1 MSLTLELA
9 EKIAAS
15 RPDAAAIAQARLA
28 LTDYLACAIAG
39 SRGSDFAKAKA
50 AFLPH
55 VGTGQ
60 AVVIGTGLRSD
71 ASTEAVLNAYS
82 GHALDYD
89 DVHASMRGH
98 PGTVLFPALLA
109 ARRDETAERLLA
121 AFVVG
126 LEVAG
131 RLGLTLGPSH
141 YERGFHATSTVG
153 AAGAAA
159 AVAWLRGLSV
169 PDIARAVSLGAT
181 QGAGLR
187 RQFGTEV
194 KPFHASMAA
203 RAGVEAV
210 ALVEAGL
217 SGSETLLE
225 GATGF
230 IALMGFDSAAPEKL
244 LPGWGAPWQ
253 IAAPGLIFK
262 EFACCTATHCAAQ
275 AMLHLI
281 AQHDPAAGDV
291 ADVTVT
297 FPPGGDAAL
306 ITGPRPPTGVEGR
319 FSVEYVLARAL
330 LDRRLTVAAFDETPV
345 SPEALSL
352 AARVRRD
359 WDTTAPRQS
368 NDPKTRF
375 AQVDVTL
382 HSGTRLSRRETA
394 VNGLADPSE
403 KFLDATGRD
412 AALLAQLRSMQSAA
426 DLDRVLTL
434 LATAE
439 R

>member
-1 MSLTLELA
+1 MSLTLQLA
-9 EKIAAS
+9 EHIAAS
-15 RPDAAAIAQARLA
+15 RPGAGALAAARLA

-39 SRGSDFAKAKA
+39 SRGSDFQRFKA
-50 AFLPH
+50 AFLP
-55 VGTGQ
+55 GAGKGQ
-60 AVVIGTGLRSD
+60 TLVIGSAARVDPTTAAL
-71 ASTEAVLNAYS
+71 LNAYS

-109 ARRDETAERLLA
+109 ARRGESAARVLE

-131 RLGLTLGPSH
+131 RLGLSLGPSH

-153 AAGAAA
+153 SGAAAA
-159 AVAWLRGLSV
+159 AVAWLRGL
-169 PDIARAVSLGAT
+169 PPQDIAKALSLGAT

-187 RQFGTEV
+187 GQFGTEV
-194 KPFHASMAA
+194 KPFHAAMAA
-203 RAGVEAV
+203 RAGLEAV
-210 ALVEAGL
+210 VMVEAGL
-217 SGSETLLE
+217 SGSESLLD
-225 GATGF
+225 GPTGF

-253 IAAPGLIFK
+253 IEAPGLIFK

-281 AQHDPAAGDV
+281 AQHDPAADEV
-291 ADVTVT
+291 AAVTVT

-306 ITGPRPPTGVEGR
+306 ITGPAPETGVEGR

-330 LDRRLTVAAFDETPV
+330 LDRRLSVAAFDETPV
-345 SPEALSL
+345 SAAALAL
-352 AARVRRD
+352 AARVRRR
-359 WDTTAPRQS
+359 WDQTAPRQS

-375 AQVDVTL
+375 AEVALTL
-382 HSGTRLSRRETA
+382 TDGRCLKRRETA
-394 VNGLADPSE
+394 VRGLSDPSE
-403 KFLDATGRD
+403 KFLDATGQNHT
-412 AALLAQLRSMQSAA
+412 LLAQIRSMQSVA
-426 DLDRVLTL
+426 DFDRLLSL
-434 LATAE
+434 LASAE
-439 R
+439 L